1 MTLTVLS
8 ALILGLIIGPLARLI
23 VPGRQDISLVVT
35 VLIGAA
41 GALIGAVVVGSLS
54 DRSGFNA
61 LALLTGVLAAV
72 VLVVLY
78 GLVFGRKD
86 RASR

>member
-41 GALIGAVVVGSLS
+41 GALIGAVVVGSVS

-86 RASR
+86 RALR

>member
-41 GALIGAVVVGSLS
+41 GALIGAVVVGSVS

-78 GLVFGRKD
+78 GLVFGRRD